1 MNQLQG
7 LIQKQDSLRK
17 AAESYIDTNKKNLKL
32 NEDEAKALKKSI
44 ADAQEY
50 KKVVDEIVESKMKAA
65 QQKMGVAVVKAT
77 GGQQALDEIDNR
89 PGKFDFAAAEKKGRD
104 SSRKALVNKNGTIKE
119 DEAIIAANLE
129 YNRILKETIQNGGS
143 AEDAMAELTKTMKA
157 YKLELTNAD
166 EVQKQFAEDI
176 EKVYEAANQSRD
188 NLNQGEKTALTKG
201 INERNSAKNLVGT
214 LTNENVTNV
223 QQNADQIADAENQ
236 VNQVLEKREQ
246 ELVEITGLMK
256 SNASIAEQTSN
267 TEIEKQKQVIAEA
280 QKYVNVQDNIQ
291 KGFDRIGQG
300 AKQILSVTTS
310 WRAFRNVIKST
321 FNDIKDLDKAFG
333 SIAMVTSYS
342 VKDMWAQYDQYATM
356 ANKLGQSTKSVVEAS
371 ALYYQ
376 QGLKTNEVMQLTEET
391 MKLATLAGLDFKEAT
406 SQMTAALRAFHMDMS
421 EGAHV
426 TDVYAEV
433 AAHAAVDVQGLSE
446 AMSACAAIANSSGM
460 AFETTTAMLATMTE
474 ATQEA
479 PKNLGTAMKTILA
492 RFTELK
498 NNVAGTADSEF
509 DDLDY
514 NKVDKALKSV
524 GISIKDATGQFR
536 NMDDV
541 LLELSGKWK
550 GLDRNSQRYI
560 ATIAAGS
567 RQQSRFIALMEN
579 YERTMQLVDV
589 AQNSAGRSSQQF
601 AKYQDTVE
609 YRMKQISNTWEQFK
623 TNLLT
628 SDFYKDTLDNFKG
641 FLTKLNDMSA
651 EGLATLG
658 ATWLTVGRKA
668 INGNLNMISSG
679 VGSIFSGKKAENKF
693 RESHANLDGYT
704 VYHPATGETVANQ
717 EAIDKAWEE
726 QKAKN
731 ALKGQALGTAIATSI
746 TTGITSGLIAN
757 STSGAIVASI
767 GTSLIPNIMAG
778 IQMGGVHGAIL
789 AVGTTLASGLIAGI
803 TNYIKNNAARELNK
817 TIEQQVKNAQ
827 KALDESTS
835 KLEQKQS
842 EARSTQSTIKD
853 LESIKKQYDELKNK
867 VILTEDEQKKYT
879 ELVNNLKENYPSL
892 ISYYDEETGKIKLN
906 NQLLEQRK
914 KTLTELEK
922 QQSAAALQ
930 EQFYNTGLANKKS
943 ELDIKNKYYS
953 EIKST
958 LNLSSSEIEAL
969 SKSIANV
976 NSSNIEDFKNS
987 VIDLAEKNEE
997 SKEVLDQIHTT
1008 LEDFEASYISN
1019 QHKED
1024 RETYQTVLEEL
1035 QKNNQALDKKQQLS
1049 DAQLRIRAEKI
1060 MKQADTSY
1068 YEGSSEKGKLNSVL
1082 FDIEY
1087 GEKYNNALGM
1097 GDIVGGWSQ
1106 ILGGL
1111 TDWNNLSTK
1120 TKNILEEANITKEEY
1135 DKYENEDDYDRMITF
1150 LNEKFEALYK
1160 SNVYK
1165 NLANEDQSEKE
1176 KERSEALE
1184 SYQEK
1189 YSKDNVEEFKNKI
1202 KELKELGITDF
1213 TLEADFPIEEVKKY
1227 DELLNK
1233 LYLNNSKTFKDL
1245 PMQVVESQGTIL
1257 QSLIDKF
1264 GESGELGKIYEEF
1277 VKMIKGM
1284 GLTSDVQNTLLS
1296 FNPQDLDGMTKNEAR
1311 ETLMTLFQS
1320 AIDDGKIGKEAAKS
1334 TVENYLNELEKSNLG
1349 DFSILSTSALTKI
1362 EDEIKEKYNNIV
1374 SNYKTAIDTINSN
1387 ITNGFIDYLDKD
1399 KIEQA
1404 IKDLNLDPS
1413 DYIYTDEKGNY
1424 QVDVKALNEDVKQQA
1439 TNEEQITKEIEAQI
1453 QNGID
1458 QLKQK
1463 EDLIQSIIDQ
1473 CKGEQENYKIQ
1484 KQLTKEYAKQNALR
1498 NNKTMNEIATQYDIN
1513 WADDGSAQINS
1524 KVLSDLKSGLSQIQA
1539 QRMELEKSL
1548 DDKDYIQ
1555 SLVNMATAA
1564 GNKINQIYGTNTKA
1578 VEDFEKEKDKA
1589 YKDWLDKLDAI
1600 KDAQKSLAKAVETV
1614 TEKQKELANV
1624 IKGTD
1629 WKSSLDGMYNYDT
1642 ALDALTKKTERA
1654 KKELDKSMDEAS
1666 AKRNAQIYGQGLLD
1680 QKANIQAQIQT
1691 YQKANQNWQQEYANN
1706 FKNVI
1711 AESQKKAGLK
1721 INTNFNLSDFV
1732 SYNKEFGTYGINISK
1747 IQKNQLGFQFK
1758 DWIVEY
1764 VKTLN
1769 DNNTKIEEL
1778 RDKEEALD
1786 EEWLE
1791 WKKQVRDDYID
1802 LQQKMMDVLREK
1814 YQQEI
1819 DDLQNKYD
1827 AMEEA
1832 DSKYLEALQKN
1843 IDKQRKLRDQENSWR
1858 ELTDK
1863 ERKLSLMQRD
1873 TSRGNA
1879 AEVKSLEKE
1888 VENDRTQLLDNAVD
1902 DIIEKLQEF
1911 YDLQKESRDA
1921 EIEYRETLLEDVNLL
1936 KEVTEELKKI
1946 HTSEDLV
1953 NWWKDNVSNI
1963 SQMSEEE
1970 FNREKEEWSNLI
1982 TAKVNYSTSVDETI
1996 TQSIETSEQKLRD
2009 VADETQQVVET
2020 TSEQI
2025 TTIAE
2030 TTLKE
2035 AGEEYQ
2041 KAIKTAKDALQDAV
2055 DAVDKQKKAL
2065 QAAIDAANEAK
2076 KAFDDI
2082 HAKYLESLSTPPKT
2096 ETIYIVNGT
2105 KTTDK
2110 DHVPTLQAQAAMHKQ
2125 DTTVTTENVTKR
2137 EANKITQSEK
2147 ETQQKV
2153 NTTWTQPK
2161 TTKTSTFYAKD
2172 GQAYTTSEWASYK
2185 DRTRANDNSAI
2196 KINIELPSNISHGVL
2211 KYDDQK
2217 KQWTYMEGLN
2227 IDTYAEAKKYIEMN
2241 APPSMAGSAVR
2252 DAYYK
2257 KYLAFAQGGLVD
2269 YTGPAWVDGSRS
2281 RPEAFLSA
2289 EDTRRIGEA
2298 ARILADL
2305 PILSQPVNK
2314 DTITNNTVGD
2324 TNIQIEVNVDQIA
2337 NDYDVDEAVNRVEQK
2352 IVEAAKY
2359 AGSNVILKKR

>member
-17 AAESYIDTNKKNLKL
+17 VAEDYIDTNKKSLKL

-65 QQKMGVAVVKAT
+65 QQKMGAAVVKAT

-89 PGKFDFAAAEKKGRD
+89 PGKFDFAAGEKKGRD
-104 SSRKALVNKNGTIKE
+104 SSRKALVNKNGTVKE

-176 EKVYEAANQSRD
+176 EKVYEAASQSRD

-201 INERNSAKNLVGT
+201 MNERNAAKNLAGT

-223 QQNADQIADAENQ
+223 QQNADQITDAENQ

-246 ELVEITGLMK
+246 ELVEITRLMK
-256 SNASIAEQTSN
+256 SNASTAEQASN

-280 QKYVNVQDNIQ
+280 QKYVSVQDSIQ
-291 KGFDRIGQG
+291 KGFDRIGSG

-321 FNDIKDLDKAFG
+321 FNDIKGLDKAFG

-342 VKDMWAQYDQYATM
+342 VKDMWAQYDQYAAM

-524 GISIKDATGQFR
+524 GISIKDVNGQFR

-579 YERTMQLVDV
+579 YERTMELVDV

-628 SDFYKDTLDNFKG
+628 SDFYKDLLDNFSG
-641 FLTKLNDMSA
+641 FLSKLNDMSVS
-651 EGLATLG
+651 GLAVLG
-658 ATWLTVGRKA
+658 TTWLTAGRKA
-668 INGNLNMISSG
+668 ISGTLTMGSNLISSKFAPK
-679 VGSIFSGKKAENKF
+679 SKTEFATEYKANN
-693 RESHANLDGYT
+693 ANVT
-704 VYHPATGETVANQ
+704 EEEINQ
-717 EAIDKAWEE
+717 AYEEA
-726 QKAKN
+726 KAKSVI
-731 ALKGQALGTAIATSI
+731 KGQALGTAISASI
-746 TTGITSGLIAN
+746 TAGITSGLTAN
-757 STSGAIVASI
+757 TTSGAIVASI

-789 AVGTTLASGLIAGI
+789 AVGATLASGLIAGI
-803 TNYIKNNAARELNK
+803 TNAIKNNAARELNK

-842 EARSTQSTIKD
+842 EARSTQNTIKD
-853 LESIKKQYDELKNK
+853 LENIKKQYDELKNK
-867 VILTEDEQKKYT
+867 VVLTEDEQKKYT
-879 ELVNNLKENYPSL
+879 ELVDNLKENYPSL
-892 ISYYDEETGKIKLN
+892 ISQYDEETGRIKLN
-906 NQLLEQRK
+906 NSLLEQRK

-922 QQSAAALQ
+922 QQSAAALR
-930 EQFYNTGLANKKS
+930 EQFYNTTLSNKKS

-953 EIKST
+953 EIKNT
-958 LNLSSSEIEAL
+958 LSLSSSEIEAL
-969 SKSIANV
+969 SKRIATV
-976 NSSNIEDFKNS
+976 NSSDIEDFKNS
-987 VIDLAEKNEE
+987 IIDLAEKNEE

-1008 LEDFEASYISN
+1008 LEDFEASYLSN
-1019 QHKED
+1019 QHNED

-1035 QKNNQALDKKQQLS
+1035 QKSNQTLDKNQQLS
-1049 DAQLRIRAEKI
+1049 DAQLRIRAERI
-1060 MKQADTSY
+1060 MKQADTSH
-1068 YEGSSEKGKLNSVL
+1068 YEGSSEKGKLNSIL

-1087 GEKYNNALGM
+1087 GEKYDNALQM
-1097 GDIVGGWSQ
+1097 GDIIGGWTQ
-1106 ILGGL
+1106 IFGGL
-1111 TDWNNLSTK
+1111 TDWNNLGSK
-1120 TKNILEEANITKEEY
+1120 TKDLLEEAGVTKEEY
-1135 DKYENEDDYDRMITF
+1135 DKYENENDYDRMIKF

-1160 SNVYK
+1160 SNTYK
-1165 NLANEDQSEKE
+1165 NLANEDQTKREKE
-1176 KERSEALE
+1176 QSNALE
-1184 SYQEK
+1184 SYQKE
-1189 YSKDNVEEFKNKI
+1189 YSKDNIEEFKNKI

-1213 TLEADFPIEEVKKY
+1213 TLEADFPIEEVEKY

-1257 QSLIDKF
+1257 QNLIDEF
-1264 GESGELGKIYEEF
+1264 GESGELGKTYEEF
-1277 VKMIKGM
+1277 VKTIKGM
-1284 GLTSDVQNTLLS
+1284 GLTSDLQNTLLS

-1311 ETLMTLFQS
+1311 ETLMTLFQG
-1320 AIDDGKIGKEAAKS
+1320 AIDDGKIGKEAAKL

-1424 QVDVKALNEDVKQQA
+1424 QVDVEALNEDVKQQA

-1498 NNKTMNEIATQYDIN
+1498 NDKTMNEIATQYDID
-1513 WADDGSAQINS
+1513 WADDGSTQINS
-1524 KVLSDLKSGLSQIQA
+1524 KVLSDLKSGLSQIQT

-1564 GNKINQIYGTNTKA
+1564 GNKIDQIYETNTKA
-1578 VEDFEKEKDKA
+1578 VEDFEKEKNKA
-1589 YKDWLDKLDAI
+1589 YKDWLDKLDSI
-1600 KDAQKSLAKAVETV
+1600 KDAQKSLAKAIETV

-1629 WKSSLDGMYNYDT
+1629 WKTSLDGMYNYDT
-1642 ALDALTKKTERA
+1642 ALDSLVKQTERA
-1654 KKELDKSMDEAS
+1654 KKKLDKSMDETS
-1666 AKRNAQIYGQGLLD
+1666 AKRNAQVYGQSLLD
-1680 QKANIQAQIQT
+1680 QKANIGAQRKVYEQAI
-1691 YQKANQNWQQEYANN
+1691 AN
-1706 FKNVI
+1706 
-1711 AESQKKAGLK
+1711 
-1721 INTNFNLSDFV
+1721 
-1732 SYNKEFGTYGINISK
+1732 YNKTYREKLGPELNKWEEQSKTKFDPSKYVNLNNKTGRYEISMDK
-1747 IQKNQLGFQFK
+1747 LQKDQLPK
-1758 DWIVEY
+1758 EIKSWVEQY
-1764 VKTLN
+1764 VKTVN
-1769 DNNTKIEEL
+1769 DYQSKVEDL
-1778 RDKEEALD
+1778 RDKEEELD
-1786 EEWLE
+1786 EQYLE

-1963 SQMSEEE
+1963 SQMSQEE
-1970 FNREKEEWSNLI
+1970 FDREKEEWSNLI
-1982 TAKVNYSTSVDETI
+1982 TAKVNYSASVDETI
-1996 TQSIETSEQKLRD
+1996 TKSVETSEQKLRD
-2009 VADETQQVVET
+2009 VADETQQIVET

-2025 TTIAE
+2025 TTLAD
-2030 TTLKE
+2030 TALKE

-2041 KAIKTAKDALQDAV
+2041 KAIKAAKDALEDAV
-2055 DAVDKQKKAL
+2055 DAVEKQKKAL
-2065 QAAIDAANEAK
+2065 QSAIEAAEASK

-2096 ETIYIVNGT
+2096 ETVYIVNGT

-2110 DHVPTLQAQAAMHKQ
+2110 DHVPTLQAQAAMHNQ
-2125 DTTVTTENVTKR
+2125 DTTVTTQNVTQR

-2185 DRTRANDNSAI
+2185 DRTRTNDNSAI

-2217 KQWTYMEGLN
+2217 KQWTYIEGLN

-2337 NDYDVDEAVNRVEQK
+2337 SDYDVDEAVNRVEQK